1 MNIQRDSS
9 FKLLIFLSYLYEIL
23 SNDKNEWHVTIYN
36 IMKNLDSFLS
46 QGEIFLPGNKT
57 QLRLGLMTLLLNR
70 NVLIE
75 DVPGMGKTT
84 LVKFFAKA
92 TGLDFRRIQFT
103 SDLLPSDILGVSIF
117 QKESEKFI
125 FKPGPIFGELIL
137 ADELNRGTPKTQS
150 ALLQAMEEKHV
161 TVDGVTHPLPER
173 FCLFATQNP
182 RGQYGTYPLPES
194 QLDRFLFKFS
204 MGHLSK
210 KEEIELLSTGSRLHK
225 LDEMK
230 PFVTTLDLKSWEEEM
245 RSVSTTNVLLD
256 YLAEVLQQSRKKE
269 EFYGL
274 SPRAGLDL
282 LEASKAWAC
291 FEKRN
296 YVLPDDIQAVFP
308 YVAGHRMFSQH
319 SLSAQMEYLRAREF
333 ISSIPFIKEK

>member
-1 MNIQRDSS
+1 MTKNMGMLPLTGMQ
-9 FKLLIFLSYLYEIL
+9 KLDQFLF
-23 SNDKNEWHVTIYN
+23 T
-36 IMKNLDSFLS
+36 
-46 QGEIFLPGNKT
+46 GEQFIPGNRV
-57 QLRLGLMTLLLNR
+57 QLRLGMIALLLNR

-84 LVKFFAKA
+84 LVKYFAKSS
-92 TGLDFRRIQFT
+92 GLKFQRIQFT
-103 SDLLPSDILGVSIF
+103 SDLLPSDILGISIF
-117 QKESEKFI
+117 HKESEQFI

-161 TVDGVTHPLPER
+161 TIDGVTHPLPER

-210 KEEIELLSTGSRLHK
+210 KEEIELLMSGPRGEALDKLHASFTHEELAMWQK
-225 LDEMK
+225 EIK
-230 PFVTTLDLKSWEEEM
+230 AVTASGMILE
-245 RSVSTTNVLLD
+245 
-256 YLAEVLQQSRKKE
+256 YLADILQSARRLE
-269 EFYGL
+269 DALGL
-274 SPRAGLDL
+274 SPRAGLEL
-282 LEASKAWAC
+282 LEASRAWAY

-296 YVLPDDIQAVFP
+296 YVIPDDIQAVFP
-308 YVAGHRMFSQH
+308 YVAGHRMFSGH
-319 SLSAQMEYLRAREF
+319 SLPTELEKIRAKEF
-333 ISSIPFIKEK
+333 ISSVPFVKEK

>member
-1 MNIQRDSS
+1 MQ
-9 FKLLIFLSYLYEIL
+9 
-23 SNDKNEWHVTIYN
+23 KNP
-36 IMKNLDSFLS
+36 DSFLS
-46 QGEIFLPGNKT
+46 QGESFIPGNRT
-57 QLRLGLMTLLLNR
+57 QLRLGLIGLLLNR
-70 NVLIE
+70 NILIE

-84 LVKFFAKA
+84 LVKFFAKG
-92 TGLDFRRIQFT
+92 TGLVFRRIQFT

-117 QKESEKFI
+117 QKESENFI

-161 TVDGVTHPLPER
+161 TVDGVSHALPDR

-210 KEEIELLSTGSRLHK
+210 AEELELLTTGPRLSK
-225 LDEMK
+225 LDSMEPMISS
-230 PFVTTLDLKSWEEEM
+230 LELKSWEEEM
-245 RSVSTTNVLLD
+245 RAVTVSKMLLE
-256 YLAEVLQQSRKKE
+256 YLADVLQASRKKE
-269 EFYGL
+269 DCYGL

-282 LEASKAWAC
+282 LEAAKAWAF
-291 FEKRN
+291 FEHRN
-296 YVLPDDIQAVFP
+296 FVIPDDIQAVFP

-319 SLSAQMEYLRAREF
+319 ALSTGLENLRAREF
-333 ISSIPFIKEK
+333 INTVPFVK

>member
-1 MNIQRDSS
+1 
-9 FKLLIFLSYLYEIL
+9 
-23 SNDKNEWHVTIYN
+23 
-36 IMKNLDSFLS
+36 MKNLDSFLS
-46 QGEIFLPGNKT
+46 NGELFIPGNRT
-57 QLRLGLMTLLLNR
+57 QLKLGLMALILNR

-92 TGLDFRRIQFT
+92 IGYEFRRIQFT

-125 FKPGPIFGELIL
+125 FRPGPIFGELIL

-150 ALLQAMEEKHV
+150 ALLQAMEEKNV
-161 TVDGVTHPLPER
+161 TVDGETYPLPEN

-210 KEEIELLSTGSRLHK
+210 KEEIELLMSGSRQHK
-225 LDEMK
+225 LDLMK
-230 PFVTTLDLKSWEEEM
+230 PLVDKLDVKAWSSSILAVTTGPMFLE
-245 RSVSTTNVLLD
+245 
-256 YLAEVLQQSRKKE
+256 YLADVLQLSRKRDDA
-269 EFYGL
+269 FGL

-282 LEASKAWAC
+282 LIASKAWAH
-291 FEKRN
+291 FENRN
-296 YVLPDDIQAVFP
+296 FVVPDDLQNVFP
-308 YVAGHRMFSQH
+308 FVAGHRMFSAH
-319 SLSAQMEYLRAREF
+319 NLSAQTEF
-333 ISSIPFIKEK
+333 LKAKEFVDKIPFVKEK

>member
-1 MNIQRDSS
+1 M
-9 FKLLIFLSYLYEIL
+9 
-23 SNDKNEWHVTIYN
+23 H
-36 IMKNLDSFLS
+36 KNLETFISEGESF
-46 QGEIFLPGNKT
+46 IPGNKV
-57 QLRLGLMTLLLNR
+57 QLRLGLIGLLLNR

-117 QKESEKFI
+117 QKESERFV

-161 TVDGVTHPLPER
+161 TVDGISYSLPER

-204 MGHLSK
+204 MGQLSK
-210 KEEIELLSTGSRLHK
+210 TEELELLTSGSRLSK
-225 LDEMK
+225 LDSMS
-230 PFVTTLDLKSWEEEM
+230 PFISKFDLKNWEEEM
-245 RSVSTTNVLLD
+245 RAVTVSKMLLE
-256 YLAEVLQQSRKKE
+256 YLADVLQASRKRDDC
-269 EFYGL
+269 YGV

-282 LEASKAWAC
+282 LEAAKGWAF
-291 FEKRN
+291 FENRN
-296 YVLPDDIQAVFP
+296 YVIPDDIQAVFP
-308 YVAGHRMFSQH
+308 FVAGHRMFSQH
-319 SLSAQMEYLRAREF
+319 SLSTGLENLRAQEF
-333 ISSIPFIKEK
+333 IKTVPFVKEK

>member
-1 MNIQRDSS
+1 MLPLFIMNNPDR
-9 FKLLIFLSYLYEIL
+9 FL
-23 SNDKNEWHVTIYN
+23 T
-36 IMKNLDSFLS
+36 
-46 QGEIFLPGNKT
+46 QGEVFIPGNLI
-57 QLRLGLMTLLLNR
+57 QLKLGLIALLLNR

-84 LVKFFAKA
+84 LVKFFAKS
-92 TGLDFRRIQFT
+92 TGLHFRRIQFT
-103 SDLLPSDILGVSIF
+103 NDLLPSDILGVSIF
-117 QKESEKFI
+117 NKDSERFI

-150 ALLQAMEEKHV
+150 ALLQAMEEKNV
-161 TVDGVTHPLPER
+161 TVDGVTHELPDR

-210 KEEIELLSTGSRLHK
+210 KEEIELLVSGPRLSQLDK
-225 LDEMK
+225 LE
-230 PFVTTLDLKSWEEEM
+230 PYISNLDLKKWEEEM
-245 RSVSTTNVLLD
+245 ASVTVSEMLLN
-256 YLAEVLQQSRKKE
+256 YLADVLQASRRTE
-269 EFYGL
+269 ESFGL

-282 LEASKAWAC
+282 LEASKAWAY

-296 YVLPDDIQAVFP
+296 YVIPDDVQAVFP
-308 YVAGHRMFSQH
+308 FVAGHRMFSQH
-319 SLSAQMEYLRAREF
+319 SLTSAGESIRAREF
-333 ISSIPFIKEK
+333 IGSVPFVKEK

>member
-1 MNIQRDSS
+1 MP
-9 FKLLIFLSYLYEIL
+9 
-23 SNDKNEWHVTIYN
+23 
-36 IMKNLDSFLS
+36 KNLDSFIS
-46 QGEIFLPGNKT
+46 QGETFIPGNRV
-57 QLRLGLMTLLLNR
+57 QLRLGLMGLLLNR

-92 TGLDFRRIQFT
+92 TGLNFRRIQFT

-117 QKESEKFI
+117 QKESEQFI

-161 TVDGVTHPLPER
+161 TVDGISHALPDR

-210 KEEIELLSTGSRLHK
+210 AEEMELLISGSRLSK
-225 LDEMK
+225 LDQME
-230 PFVTTLDLKSWEEEM
+230 PFISSLDLKSWEEEM
-245 RSVSTTNVLLD
+245 RAVTVSRMLLE
-256 YLAEVLQQSRKKE
+256 YLADVLQASRKKE
-269 EFYGL
+269 ESFGL

-282 LEASKAWAC
+282 MEAAKAWAF
-291 FEKRN
+291 FEQRN
-296 YVLPDDIQAVFP
+296 YVIPDDIQAVFP
-308 YVAGHRMFSQH
+308 FVAGHRMYSQH
-319 SLSAQMEYLRAREF
+319 ALSTALENMRAQEF
-333 ISSIPFIKEK
+333 ISSLPFVKEK

>member
-1 MNIQRDSS
+1 MS
-9 FKLLIFLSYLYEIL
+9 
-23 SNDKNEWHVTIYN
+23 
-36 IMKNLDSFLS
+36 KNLDNFLF
-46 QGEIFLPGNKT
+46 QGESFLPGNKV
-57 QLRLGLMTLLLNR
+57 QLRLGLMALLLNR

-92 TGLDFRRIQFT
+92 TGLEFRRIQFT

-117 QKESEKFI
+117 HKESERFI

-161 TVDGVTHPLPER
+161 TVDGVAHQLPEK

-210 KEEIELLSTGSRLHK
+210 AEEMELLTTGPRLEK
-225 LDEMK
+225 LDDLV
-230 PFVTTLDLKSWEEEM
+230 PFIAPQELKVWEAEIRAVTVSQTLLE
-245 RSVSTTNVLLD
+245 
-256 YLAEVLQQSRKKE
+256 YLTDVLQASRKKDDMW
-269 EFYGL
+269 GL

-282 LEASKAWAC
+282 LEAARAWAY
-291 FEKRN
+291 FERRN
-296 YVLPDDIQAVFP
+296 FVIPDDIQNVFP
-308 YVAGHRMFSQH
+308 YVSGHRMFSQH
-319 SLSAQMEYLRAREF
+319 SLTANMEFMRAREF
-333 ISSIPFIKEK
+333 ISTVAFVKDK

>member
-1 MNIQRDSS
+1 MS
-9 FKLLIFLSYLYEIL
+9 
-23 SNDKNEWHVTIYN
+23 
-36 IMKNLDSFLS
+36 KNLDNFLF
-46 QGEIFLPGNKT
+46 QGESFLPGNKV
-57 QLRLGLMTLLLNR
+57 QLRLGLMALLLNR

-117 QKESEKFI
+117 HKESERFI

-161 TVDGVTHPLPER
+161 TVDGVAHQLPER

-210 KEEIELLSTGSRLHK
+210 SEEMELLTTGPRLEK
-225 LDEMK
+225 LDGLS
-230 PFVTTLDLKSWEEEM
+230 PFVTSQELKKWEVEIRAVTVSPTLLE
-245 RSVSTTNVLLD
+245 
-256 YLAEVLQQSRKKE
+256 YLTDVLQASRKKDDMW
-269 EFYGL
+269 GL

-282 LEASKAWAC
+282 LEAARAWAY
-291 FEKRN
+291 FENRN
-296 YVLPDDIQAVFP
+296 FVVPDDIQNVFP
-308 YVAGHRMFSQH
+308 YVSGHRMFSQH
-319 SLSAQMEYLRAREF
+319 SLTANMEFMRAREF
-333 ISSIPFIKEK
+333 INTVAFVKDK

>member
-1 MNIQRDSS
+1 MA
-9 FKLLIFLSYLYEIL
+9 
-23 SNDKNEWHVTIYN
+23 
-36 IMKNLDSFLS
+36 
-46 QGEIFLPGNKT
+46 
-57 QLRLGLMTLLLNR
+57 LLLNR

-84 LVKFFAKA
+84 LVKFFAKS

-117 QKESEKFI
+117 QKESERFV
-125 FKPGPIFGELIL
+125 FRPGPIFGELIL

-161 TVDGVTHPLPER
+161 TVDGVRHDLPDR

-204 MGHLSK
+204 MGTLSK
-210 KEEIELLSTGSRLHK
+210 KEEVELLSSGSRLDK
-225 LDEMK
+225 LAEMK
-230 PFVTTLDLKSWEEEM
+230 TFFDAADLAGFEAEIRTVTATP
-245 RSVSTTNVLLD
+245 VLLE
-256 YLAEVLQQSRKKE
+256 YLAEILGASRTKDGV
-269 EFYGL
+269 FGL

-282 LEASKAWAC
+282 LLAARAWAY

-296 YVLPDDIQAVFP
+296 YVIPDDVLAVFP
-308 YVAGHRMFSQH
+308 YVAGHRMFSE
-319 SLSAQMEYLRAREF
+319 LALPANLENLRAKEF
-333 ISSIPFIKEK
+333 VETIPFVKEK